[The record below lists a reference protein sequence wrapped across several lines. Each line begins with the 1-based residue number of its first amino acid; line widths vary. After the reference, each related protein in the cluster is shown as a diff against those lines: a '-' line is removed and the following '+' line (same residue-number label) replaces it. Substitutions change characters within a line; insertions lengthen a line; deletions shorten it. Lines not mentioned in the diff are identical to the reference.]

1 MLKQF
6 SITKIYFRFTY
17 AISCNTKSEVAS
29 LLACFVKSLLSQMLV
44 NVNVKLSK
52 STKELSAKLQDI
64 SPSLPPFLLP
74 LWTQLLHIWT
84 KQEEFSQHKLMYI
97 VVSNRTIV
105 LRVFYTFIKGR
116 CNSYHGRCNNTL
128 S

>member
-74 LWTQLLHIWT
+74 L
-84 KQEEFSQHKLMYI
+84 
-97 VVSNRTIV
+97 
-105 LRVFYTFIKGR
+105 
-116 CNSYHGRCNNTL
+116 
-128 S
+128 